1 MQVSS
6 GCTKATLRPL
16 DSASIVI
23 VQSGEGIATNST
35 LSSPL
40 GVRAGST
47 LFISANETVNLDIH
61 SQGMLIFRAL
71 AGL

>member
-1 MQVSS
+1 M
-6 GCTKATLRPL
+6 

-23 VQSGEGIATNST
+23 VQSGEGTATNST

-40 GVRAGST
+40 NVRAGT
-47 LFISANETVNLDIH
+47 TIFISANQTVNIEVH
-61 SQGMLIFRAL
+61 SQGMLLFRAF